1 MKQNIPEVYAKTI
14 ELIDFFC
21 DEGKKANSENDYEQA
36 EALFLQALSIAKLFA
51 REENTEKIFKP
62 VVARCMYYYSEALQ
76 DEKKL
81 WKAVVLATKY
91 YKEDYFCNFIVET
104 GKRKFNMSDEIVEV
118 LSNDTD

>member
-1 MKQNIPEVYAKTI
+1 MNNISEVYEKTI

-21 DEGKKANSENDYEQA
+21 EKGKECNAGNNYEEA
-36 EALFLQALSIAKLFA
+36 ERLFSHALHIAKYFA
-51 REENTEKIFKP
+51 REEETELMFMP
-62 VVARCMYYYSEALQ
+62 VVARCMYYQSEAMQ

-91 YKEDYFCNFIVET
+91 YKQDYFCNFIVKT

-118 LSNDTD
+118 LSQD

>member
-1 MKQNIPEVYAKTI
+1 MKTAEVYEKTI

-21 DEGKKANSENDYEQA
+21 EEGKKCNSGNEYEKA
-36 EALFLQALSIAKLFA
+36 EMLFSQALHIARYFA
-51 REENTEKIFKP
+51 RERETELIFKP
-62 VVARCMYYYSEALQ
+62 VVARCMYYQSEAMQ

-118 LSNDTD
+118 LSKD